1 MNQYYPKS
9 NASHPSFPTDIQ
21 NILRQLP
28 CSQNKQLSK
37 AIKTRLEKDNL
48 VKNWVNIVGPKLAE
62 HTKPLDIQNQKII
75 VAVDETKW
83 MSVVQQNE
91 KQLKKKIN
99 EFIKLRDKRS
109 IIGNQEKV
117 RALHKEEENSYA
129 LKLIL
134 GEMPPSD
141 YFSPHPHAS
150 IIETDLDR
158 ETVIKIEGIL
168 NHIKNNEKLKQVFSD
183 ILTKYYR
190 YNQNCAANKK

>member
-9 NASHPSFPTDIQ
+9 NISHASFPTDIR
-21 NILRQLP
+21 NILRHLP

-48 VKNWVNIVGPKLAE
+48 IKNWVNIVGPKLAE

-91 KQLKKKIN
+91 KQLKKKIKN
-99 EFIKLRDKRS
+99 FIKLRGKQS

-117 RALHKEEENSYA
+117 RALHKEEENSYT

-134 GEMPPSD
+134 GKIPSSD
-141 YFSPHPHAS
+141 YPSPHPHAS
-150 IIETDLDR
+150 IIEPDLDG
-158 ETVIKIEGIL
+158 ETVIKIEGIV
-168 NHIKNNEKLKQVFSD
+168 NHIKNNEKLKQVFSN
-183 ILTKYYR
+183 ILTME
-190 YNQNCAANKK
+190 ATVV

>member
-9 NASHPSFPTDIQ
+9 NVSHASFPTDIQ

-99 EFIKLRDKRS
+99 EFIKLRNKRS
-109 IIGNQEKV
+109 IIGNQERV
-117 RALHKEEENSYA
+117 RALHKENSYA

-134 GEMPPSD
+134 GKMPSSD
-141 YFSPHPHAS
+141 YPSPHAS
-150 IIETDLDR
+150 IIEPDLDR
-158 ETVIKIEGIL
+158 ETVIKIEGII
-168 NHIKNNEKLKQVFSD
+168 NHIKNNEKLKQVFSN
-183 ILTKYYR
+183 ILIKYYQ
-190 YNQNCAANKK
+190 YNQNREANKK

>member
-9 NASHPSFPTDIQ
+9 NISHASFPTDIR
-21 NILRQLP
+21 NILRHLP

-48 VKNWVNIVGPKLAE
+48 IKNWVNIVGPKLAE
-62 HTKPLDIQNQKII
+62 HTKPLDIQDQKII

-91 KQLKKKIN
+91 KQLKKKIKK
-99 EFIKLRDKRS
+99 FMKLRGKQS

-134 GEMPPSD
+134 EKMPSSD
-141 YFSPHPHAS
+141 YPSPHAS
-150 IIETDLDR
+150 IIEPDLDK

-168 NHIKNNEKLKQVFSD
+168 NHIKNNEKLKQVFSN

-190 YNQNCAANKK
+190 YNQNCKANKGS

>member
-9 NASHPSFPTDIQ
+9 NVSHPSFPTDIR
-21 NILRQLP
+21 NILRHLP

-91 KQLKKKIN
+91 KQLKKKII
-99 EFIKLRDKRS
+99 EFIK
-109 IIGNQEKV
+109 
-117 RALHKEEENSYA
+117 
-129 LKLIL
+129 
-134 GEMPPSD
+134 
-141 YFSPHPHAS
+141 
-150 IIETDLDR
+150 
-158 ETVIKIEGIL
+158 
-168 NHIKNNEKLKQVFSD
+168 
-183 ILTKYYR
+183 
-190 YNQNCAANKK
+190 